1 MKTKRYKL
9 LLIALFIVGCDN
21 KYDCKYSQYD
31 CTEEE
36 NISTEEGIIYM
47 ETIFTCDDDCLVFP
61 PKTSI
66 KAKDKQEANSE
77 CMARLQTERCNLLC
91 TCTEKTI
98 FN

>member
-1 MKTKRYKL
+1 MLRKKL
-9 LLIALFIVGCDN
+9 LLIILLIVGCDN

-31 CTEEE
+31 CTEE
-36 NISTEEGIIYM
+36 GINM

-66 KAKDKQEANSE
+66 KAKDVQEANSE

-91 TCTEKTI
+91 TCIEKTI

>member
-1 MKTKRYKL
+1 MEFGYGEMKKL
-9 LLIALFIVGCDN
+9 LLIVLLIVGCDN

-31 CTEEE
+31 CTEEG
-36 NISTEEGIIYM
+36 NIYT

-91 TCTEKTI
+91 TCTEETI